1 MVEGPGRSLAGITLL
16 EGVPPDSLRHIE
28 QQCRWH
34 RWEAHEQI
42 IDRESDS
49 RDVYF
54 ITQGR
59 VRVVNYSLSG
69 REIAL
74 DDIDAGGYFGELA
87 ALDGHP
93 RSATVV
99 SLTKT
104 ATASLSPAAFETVL
118 RRWPDVSLA
127 FMRAL
132 AGVVRMAT
140 ERIMDLSTLGAHNR
154 VQAEILREARPTL
167 QDDNTAIVKPVPV
180 HADIA
185 SRVSTTRETVARVLS
200 DLSRQGIIKR
210 QGHSL
215 LINDFEELE
224 RMVEHFRAV

>member
-1 MVEGPGRSLAGITLL
+1 MADGPGRSLAGITLL
-16 EGVPPDSLRHIE
+16 ESVPADSLRHIE

-34 RWEAHEQI
+34 RWKVHEQI
-42 IDRESDS
+42 IGRESET

-54 ITQGR
+54 VISGR
-59 VRVVNYSLSG
+59 ARVVNYSLSG

-74 DDIDAGGYFGELA
+74 DDIEAGGYFGQLA

-99 SLTKT
+99 ALTDT
-104 ATASLSPAAFETVL
+104 ATASLSPQAFVTVL
-118 RRWPDVSLA
+118 RRFPDVALA
-127 FMRAL
+127 VMLSL
-132 AGVVRMAT
+132 AGVVRTAT
-140 ERIMDLSTLGAHNR
+140 DRIMDLSTLGAHNR
-154 VQAEILREARPTL
+154 VQAEILREARAGL
-167 QDDNTAIVKPVPV
+167 KDDNTAAIDPVPV

-200 DLSRQGIIKR
+200 DLTRQGIIKR
-210 QGHSL
+210 RGNSL

-224 RMVEHFRAV
+224 RMVEHVRAV